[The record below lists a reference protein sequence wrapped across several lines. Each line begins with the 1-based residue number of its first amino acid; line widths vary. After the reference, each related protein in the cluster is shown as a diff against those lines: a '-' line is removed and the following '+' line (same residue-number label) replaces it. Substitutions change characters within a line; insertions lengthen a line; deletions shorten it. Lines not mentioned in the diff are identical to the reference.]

1 MNKVLFTGGGTAGHV
16 IPAIPVMQRLLDE
29 GVEVSFVGS
38 DSGLEAGLLTDLAV
52 RYHAISAGKLRRYFS
67 LENLLDVFRVAKGFL
82 QAVALIRADRPD
94 VVFSKGGFVSL
105 PVVLAAALCRVP
117 IVAHES
123 DLTPGLAN
131 RLALPFI
138 RTLCVNFAGSEPIVA
153 NTRFRGELLLTGT
166 PVREQLT
173 AGDARRGRE
182 LLGFAGDKPLLL
194 VTGGSLGADAI
205 NRVVREALD
214 ELLER
219 CDVVH
224 VCGTGKASGVEVPGY
239 RQFEYVDESWGDI
252 LAAADV
258 VISRAGAN
266 TLYELLS
273 LRKPNL
279 LIPLSPAVSR
289 GDQIENAAYAQSLGY
304 SHSIAEAGLDGP
316 VLLAALNDVFE
327 QLPQMRER
335 LAQFVALDSVALLTR
350 AIRQACETKTA

>member
-1 MNKVLFTGGGTAGHV
+1 
-16 IPAIPVMQRLLDE
+16 
-29 GVEVSFVGS
+29 
-38 DSGLEAGLLTDLAV
+38 
-52 RYHAISAGKLRRYFS
+52 
-67 LENLLDVFRVAKGFL
+67 
-82 QAVALIRADRPD
+82 
-94 VVFSKGGFVSL
+94 
-105 PVVLAAALCRVP
+105 
-117 IVAHES
+117 
-123 DLTPGLAN
+123 
-131 RLALPFI
+131 
-138 RTLCVNFAGSEPIVA
+138 
-153 NTRFRGELLLTGT
+153 
-166 PVREQLT
+166 
-173 AGDARRGRE
+173 
-182 LLGFAGDKPLLL
+182 
-194 VTGGSLGADAI
+194 
-205 NRVVREALD
+205 
-214 ELLER
+214 LLER

-224 VCGTGKASGVEVPGY
+224 VCGAGKASGVEVPGY